1 MPDLNHKLWVKRTV
15 HDREMRRLEAK
26 NSRLE
31 KYHRDLENENI
42 KLYEHLRI
50 AGIAVEAVFGS
61 EDTCKNKRQRM
72 AKEAQLVYVGLDC
85 TQHPAGS

>member
-50 AGIAVEAVFGS
+50 AGIAVEAVLGS
-61 EDTCKNKRQRM
+61 GETCKNKRKWQ
-72 AKEAQLVYVGLDC
+72 AKAAQIVYTALDN
-85 TQHPAGS
+85 TQHAEGS